1 MKSPKMYIVLAII
14 VLAGIG
20 IYFFSSNKEDIRVS
34 QEPLDQAAALRYV
47 MAWSDKVHGKPEEL
61 TKSENGDF
69 YGTLDTSI
77 AFEYLQDQHMLI
89 ARAVVDPFGALLLKR
104 EDIMKE
110 LHAIEQYDPQSVYN
124 AKFEL
129 LLGKWQ
135 LRQEPSLY
143 LRLEI
148 IDQSLSKQEFLTK
161 MKELGDTAF
170 EWNRVYF
177 NRVVD
182 GLNMISKGKDKT
194 SKYMEIIKKIC
205 LENDANTY
213 GVFYEGDYD
222 MKYFQVPDR
231 LLGLTGGFFYLY
243 DTTGKEIVKVKDG
256 TIGSLKT
263 DENYKKFMTLT
274 QDLYRYSML
283 LPESQP

>member
-143 LRLEI
+143 LRLEF

-161 MKELGDTAF
+161 MRELRDTAF
-170 EWNRVYF
+170 VWNQTYF
-177 NRVVD
+177 GEVVD
-182 GLNMISKGKDKT
+182 GANFVSKGQNMAL
-194 SKYMEIIKKIC
+194 KYMDIIKKIC
-205 LENDANTY
+205 FEKGANTY
-213 GVFYEGDYD
+213 NVIYD
-222 MKYFQVPDR
+222 GKTNDIKYFEVPARVKIGD
-231 LLGLTGGFFYLY
+231 FQYLY
-243 DTTGKEIVKVKDG
+243 DTSGKEVLKVKEDTLG
-256 TIGSLKT
+256 KSEA